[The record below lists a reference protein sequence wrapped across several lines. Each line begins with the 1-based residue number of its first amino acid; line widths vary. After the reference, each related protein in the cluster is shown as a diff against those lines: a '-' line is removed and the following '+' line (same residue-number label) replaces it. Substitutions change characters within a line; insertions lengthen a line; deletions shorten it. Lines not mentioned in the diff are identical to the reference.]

1 MVLGKSEI
9 LSMKRIQINESKLD
23 RKWLI
28 DKVLLI
34 RIENNTYG
42 ICRVTGKLISKERLR
57 LVPHATLSIEA
68 KKSQ

>member
-9 LSMKRIQINESKLD
+9 LSMKRIQINESKLE

-34 RIENNTYG
+34 RIENNEIKIEST
-42 ICRVTGKLISKERLR
+42 RKLYEL
-57 LVPHATLSIEA
+57 
-68 KKSQ
+68 